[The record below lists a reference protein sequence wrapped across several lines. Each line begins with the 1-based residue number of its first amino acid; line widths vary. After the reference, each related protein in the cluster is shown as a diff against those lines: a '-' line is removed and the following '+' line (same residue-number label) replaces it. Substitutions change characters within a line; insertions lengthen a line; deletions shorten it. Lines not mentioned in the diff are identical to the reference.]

1 MDFGRLRA
9 NVSFPFITHVR
20 LTSGRCR
27 TQTTLDSQAK
37 PEVSGTSYGIAIR
50 GRSHPPLIRR
60 FSFDSIAQ
68 KGCGSPQ
75 YGQSAGAGP
84 TLRVSRPLNTNAPPT
99 VGSTV
104 APQLLHRGPKA
115 FGIAPPVRLNQPTF
129 RERGCGTRSKV
140 RSAPRCQ
147 LTVDSRTVNVCT
159 IN

>member
-37 PEVSGTSYGIAIR
+37 PEVSGTSCGIAIR

-68 KGCGSPQ
+68 KGRGSPQ
-75 YGQSAGAGP
+75 YGQSAGASYV
-84 TLRVSRPLNTNAPPT
+84 TRFKTAKHKRAADCDDFDSDEQHHHS
-99 VGSTV
+99 GS
-104 APQLLHRGPKA
+104 H
-115 FGIAPPVRLNQPTF
+115 
-129 RERGCGTRSKV
+129 
-140 RSAPRCQ
+140 
-147 LTVDSRTVNVCT
+147 
-159 IN
+159 